1 MSGDRKALQRDVDR
15 LEQCAEVNGMKL
27 NKTKCRVLHTGHNNH
42 RHCYRLGAEWL
53 KNCMKEEDL
62 GLLVDAW
69 LNMS

>member
-53 KNCMKEEDL
+53 
-62 GLLVDAW
+62 
-69 LNMS
+69 